1 MAISAAF
8 ASKDLGP
15 ESRRSSEASEI
26 VAITGS
32 TGAVGDQTTYKC
44 QHVHRNA
51 KIIGGAFAVV
61 SAAEDLAGTTLT
73 IEARVA
79 LANTTVHVE
88 VKGDI

>member
-8 ASKDLGP
+8 AGKDLGP
-15 ESRRSSEASEI
+15 ESRRSDEASEI

-32 TGAVGDQTTYKC
+32 TGAVGDQTTYTCK
-44 QHVHRNA
+44 HVHRNA
-51 KIIGGAFAVV
+51 KIIGGAFAIA
-61 SAAEDLAGTTLT
+61 SAAETLAGTTLT